1 MHFTGA
7 PYANFAFDCASYEK
21 AMRLINRVMGER
33 AKFMHFCVHGYNT
46 AMACGFNKQARDRAE
61 V

>member
-21 AMRLINRVMGER
+21 AMRLINRAMGER
-33 AKFMHFCVHGYNT
+33 AKFMHFCGHGYNT
-46 AMACGFNKQARDRAE
+46 AGLW